1 MLFKHA
7 VNQLEQ
13 QSQFVESLDRLPKSV
28 RLQNELIDRMNLCYP
43 LWLRK
48 IHQIEQHNTLA

>member
-13 QSQFVESLDRLPKSV
+13 QSQFVESLDRLPDYLA
-28 RLQNELIDRMNLCYP
+28 RENEILYMKNLCYP